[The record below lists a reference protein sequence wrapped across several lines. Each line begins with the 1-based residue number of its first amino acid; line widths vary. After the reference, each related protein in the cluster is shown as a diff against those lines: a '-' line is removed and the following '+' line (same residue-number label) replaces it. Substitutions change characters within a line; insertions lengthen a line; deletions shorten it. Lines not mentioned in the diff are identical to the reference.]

1 MRMPAFGLLVAA
13 LALPAGALDLA
24 APDLSGAALQA
35 GSLKQGEL
43 TRLEAELGGILGS
56 FDDERIDTN
65 QAVAGLF
72 AATAAS
78 LAFVAAELSIAGEL
92 SVAGDGSGVALASA
106 QGVYSEFAVAAQE
119 RLLDAIAVLDGVH
132 VNVRLQKRFTPFLG
146 EQRPSGNPSDAGWL
160 ASAAWSGANGS
171 GVIGAGYGTSAG
183 GSNGEVRLRGPGGR
197 DETVVIPFEA
207 SPRQDQFLLI
217 TPRIVS
223 DAPSVPPK
231 PGDWRLEL
239 RYEADEHAADI
250 VQITAP

>member
-13 LALPAGALDLA
+13 LALPAGALDRA

-35 GSLKQGEL
+35 GSLKEGEL
-43 TRLEAELGGILGS
+43 TRLEAELAGVLGS
-56 FDDERIDTN
+56 LDEGRIDTN

-78 LAFVAAELSIAGEL
+78 LAFVAAEL

-119 RLLDAIAVLDGVH
+119 RLLDATAVLDGVH
-132 VNVRLQKRFTPFLG
+132 VNVRLQMRFTPFLG
-146 EQRPSGNPSDAGWL
+146 EQRPSGNASDAGWL
-160 ASAAWSGANGS
+160 ASAAWSGADGS

-197 DETVVIPFEA
+197 DETVVVPFEA

-250 VQITAP
+250 VKITAP

>member
-1 MRMPAFGLLVAA
+1 MRMTAFGLLVAA
-13 LALPAGALDLA
+13 LALPGVNRAGALDLA

-35 GSLKQGEL
+35 GSLQQGEL
-43 TRLEAELGGILGS
+43 TRLEAELGGILGAL
-56 FDDERIDTN
+56 DDERIDTN

-72 AATAAS
+72 GATAAS
-78 LAFVAAELSIAGEL
+78 LAFVAAEL

-119 RLLDAIAVLDGVH
+119 RLLDALAVLDGVH

-160 ASAAWSGANGS
+160 ASAAWSGADGS

-183 GSNGEVRLRGPGGR
+183 GSNGEVRLLGPGGR

>member
-1 MRMPAFGLLVAA
+1 MPAFGLLVAA

-24 APDLSGAALQA
+24 DPDLSGAALQA

-43 TRLEAELGGILGS
+43 TRLEAEFGAILGAL
-56 FDDERIDTN
+56 DDERIDTN

-72 AATAAS
+72 ATTAAS
-78 LAFVAAELSIAGEL
+78 LAFVAAEL

-119 RLLDAIAVLDGVH
+119 RLLDALAVLDGVH
-132 VNVRLQKRFTPFLG
+132 VNVHLQKRFTPFLG
-146 EQRPSGNPSDAGWL
+146 EQRPSGSPSDAGWL
-160 ASAAWSGANGS
+160 ASAAWSGADGS

-183 GSNGEVRLRGPGGR
+183 GSNGEVRLLGPGGR
-197 DETVVIPFEA
+197 DETVVVPFEA
-207 SPRQDQFLLI
+207 SPRQHQFLLI

-223 DAPSVPPK
+223 DAPSVPPE

>member
-1 MRMPAFGLLVAA
+1 VRTPAFALLVA

-24 APDLSGAALQA
+24 ASDLPGAALQA

-43 TRLEAELGGILGS
+43 AVLEAELGEVLGA
-56 FDDERIDTN
+56 FDEGRIDTN
-65 QAVAGLF
+65 QAVAELF
-72 AATAAS
+72 RATAAS
-78 LAFVAAELSIAGEL
+78 LAFVAAELSGEVEGSAGT
-92 SVAGDGSGVALASA
+92 LAAA
-106 QGVYSEFAVAAQE
+106 QDVYSEFAVAAQE
-119 RLLDAIAVLDGVH
+119 QLLDALAVLDGVH
-132 VNVRLQKRFTPFLG
+132 ANVRLQKRFTPFLG
-146 EQRPSGNPSDAGWL
+146 DLRPSGNPSDAGWL
-160 ASAAWSGANGS
+160 ASAAWSGSNGS
-171 GVIGAGYGTSAG
+171 GVIGAGYGTTAG
-183 GSNGEVRLRGPGGR
+183 GSSGRVRLVGPGGR

-207 SPRQDQFLLI
+207 SPRQDHFLLI